1 MTIRALEQ
9 SGPESRCRRGPCR
22 TSSCAP
28 TWAEG
33 AHARRAQAAAA
44 AAERPS
50 SLQNAPG
57 RSPQLE
63 SRPHPQI
70 TCAPD
75 PARATVARGG
85 PAGRHVPM
93 QPGGVHPTLAQDLGG
108 RWELGAGCGSHE
120 GRSGAGPRSDRQLS
134 AFWELDSWVLRKTG
148 RQGAEGLDATQGKRA
163 HPDHCP
169 AWLPQEGAR
178 LLISQEGGSK
188 PGRRP
193 RASLGLPWRTSH
205 RH

>member
-1 MTIRALEQ
+1 MVQR
-9 SGPESRCRRGPCR
+9 
-22 TSSCAP
+22 
-28 TWAEG
+28 
-33 AHARRAQAAAA
+33 AAAA
-44 AAERPS
+44 GGRAGRPPVPPLGPRVPTPAGHKLPPRQPS
-50 SLQNAPG
+50 GRAPSKTRLDG
-57 RSPQLE
+57 SPQLE

-85 PAGRHVPM
+85 PAGRHVPR

-108 RWELGAGCGSHE
+108 RWELGAGCGSHK
-120 GRSGAGPRSDRQLS
+120 GRSGAGPRSDCQLS
-134 AFWELDSWVLRKTG
+134 AFRELDSWVLRKTG

-169 AWLPQEGAR
+169 AWLPQEGAW

-188 PGRRP
+188 RGRRP